1 MVIIVFTL
9 FFFAPNKQKEEEG
22 KRKYKKKLKYVGRIS
37 KHLPVRRVY
46 LNARRIAK
54 DWLRRI
60 KHIKLKNLTVYF
72 LLIKALLT
80 KKIQLHEG
88 NSKLNV

>member
-1 MVIIVFTL
+1 LFLL
-9 FFFAPNKQKEEEG
+9 FFFWPQINKKKKKERENT
-22 KRKYKKKLKYVGRIS
+22 KKKLKYVGRIS

-80 KKIQLHEG
+80 KKIQLDEG
-88 NSKLNV
+88 NLKLDV